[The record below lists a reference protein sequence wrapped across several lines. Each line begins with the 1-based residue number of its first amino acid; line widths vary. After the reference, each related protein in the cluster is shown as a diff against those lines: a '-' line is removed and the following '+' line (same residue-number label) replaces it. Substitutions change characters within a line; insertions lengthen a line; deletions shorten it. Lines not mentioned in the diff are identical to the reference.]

1 MRSKLKHAIIIEEEM
16 RNGGEAVD
24 AKDAFAGLDDKFAKR

>member
-1 MRSKLKHAIIIEEEM
+1 M

-24 AKDAFAGLDDKFAKR
+24 AADAADAFGGLDDKFAKSENR